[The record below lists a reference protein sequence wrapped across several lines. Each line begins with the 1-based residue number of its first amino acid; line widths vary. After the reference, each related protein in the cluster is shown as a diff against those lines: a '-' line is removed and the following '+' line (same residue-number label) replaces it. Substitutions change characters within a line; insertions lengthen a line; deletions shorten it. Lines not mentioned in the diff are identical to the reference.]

1 MGWKTRTAFMQ
12 RRKPLFPKATAIAP
26 TVSQIN
32 ASVAARLFFGGG
44 ARRKGADTSHRGPEF
59 LIYDLII

>member
-32 ASVAARLFFGGG
+32 ASVAARLFLGGHG
-44 ARRKGADTSHRGPEF
+44 AKAQIQAIEALNF
-59 LIYDLII
+59 